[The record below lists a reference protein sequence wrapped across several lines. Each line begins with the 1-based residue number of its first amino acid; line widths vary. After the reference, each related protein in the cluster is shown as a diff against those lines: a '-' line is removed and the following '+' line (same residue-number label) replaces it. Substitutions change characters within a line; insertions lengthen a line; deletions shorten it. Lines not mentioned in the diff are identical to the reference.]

1 MRTFSECSPRA
12 CRVSVSG
19 WGFVRGLLL
28 RHYVLPYQRPRRD
41 SVLAYHPAYVATLR
55 QRLEH
60 YNTQGSHYYPYQ
72 FHVYTISCGNLL
84 WVVFE
89 PLKVCLTPTMIRN
102 VRGVVL
108 YIWGPLLCLYCARFG
123 STYTKI
129 GTIQRRLAWP
139 LVQRWHA
146 KSWSVP
152 NFVPRCSFVF
162 FRPFETLFTVF
173 IVWWRKQAL
182 RVAVGY
188 L

>member
-1 MRTFSECSPRA
+1 MITDHFLSYQLSHFHARYTILKAPHFLLRLCMRTFSECSPRA

-108 YIWGPLLCLYCARFG
+108 YI
-123 STYTKI
+123 
-129 GTIQRRLAWP
+129 
-139 LVQRWHA
+139 
-146 KSWSVP
+146 
-152 NFVPRCSFVF
+152 
-162 FRPFETLFTVF
+162 
-173 IVWWRKQAL
+173 
-182 RVAVGY
+182 
-188 L
+188 